1 MTRDGVVLI
10 RETGLAPQRRHLL
23 GIGVAGGLVLLG
35 AGCSSA
41 PKVASLS
48 GSIQAAADLN
58 PSVSQRPS
66 PLLLRVYELKTA
78 AGFNQADF
86 MALYQSDTA
95 TLGADMVSRE
105 EFTLQPGETRPYNK
119 LLGPETRFLAVFAG
133 FRNLEKARWRVAVP
147 VEAGRAQKVLIRAE
161 ALSVAAL
168 VSP

>member
-23 GIGVAGGLVLLG
+23 GIGVAGAVVLLG

-41 PKVASLS
+41 PKVASVA

-86 MALYQSDTA
+86 MALYQSDAA

-119 LLGPETRFLAVFAG
+119 QLGPETRFLAVFAG

>member
-10 RETGLAPQRRHLL
+10 RKSDIAPQRRLLL
-23 GIGVAGGLVLLG
+23 GVGVLGGLVLLG

-41 PKVASLS
+41 PKMASLA
-48 GSIQAAADLN
+48 GSIQASSDLN

-119 LLGPETRFLAVFAG
+119 QLGAETRFLAVFAG
-133 FRNLEKARWRVAVP
+133 FRDLERARWRVAVP
-147 VEAGRAQKVLIRAE
+147 IQAGRAQKVLIRAE

>member
-1 MTRDGVVLI
+1 VTRDGVVLI
-10 RETGLAPQRRHLL
+10 RKSGIAPQRRLVL
-23 GIGVAGGLVLLG
+23 GVGVLGGLVLLG

-41 PKVASLS
+41 PKLASLA
-48 GSIQAAADLN
+48 GSIQASADLN

-119 LLGPETRFLAVFAG
+119 QLGPETRFLAVFAG
-133 FRNLEKARWRVAVP
+133 FRDLEKARWRVAVP
-147 VEAGRAQKVLIRAE
+147 IQAGRAQKVLIRAE

>member
-10 RETGLAPQRRHLL
+10 RETGLVPQRRHLL
-23 GIGVAGGLVLLG
+23 GIGVAGAVVLLG

-41 PKVASLS
+41 PKVASLA

-119 LLGPETRFLAVFAG
+119 QLGLETRFLAVFAG

>member
-10 RETGLAPQRRHLL
+10 RDTGLAPQRRHLL
-23 GIGVAGGLVLLG
+23 GIGVAGAVVLLG

-41 PKVASLS
+41 PKVASVA

-86 MALYQSDTA
+86 MALYQSDAA

-119 LLGPETRFLAVFAG
+119 QLGPETRFLAVFAG

>member
-23 GIGVAGGLVLLG
+23 GIGVAGAVVLLG
-35 AGCSSA
+35 AACSSA
-41 PKVASLS
+41 PKVASLA

-119 LLGPETRFLAVFAG
+119 QLGPETRFLAVFAG

-147 VEAGRAQKVLIRAE
+147 VEAGRAQKVMIRAE

>member
-1 MTRDGVVLI
+1 VLI

-35 AGCSSA
+35 GGCSST
-41 PKVASLS
+41 PKAASLA

-66 PLLLRVYELKTA
+66 PLLMRVYELKTA
-78 AGFNQADF
+78 AAFNQADF
-86 MALYQSDTA
+86 MALYQSDTT

-119 LLGPETRFLAVFAG
+119 QLGPETRFLAVFAG

>member
-1 MTRDGVVLI
+1 MTKDGFVLM
-10 RETGLAPQRRHLL
+10 RESVFKPQRRHMLWAGAL
-23 GIGVAGGLVLLG
+23 GVWAMLA

-41 PKVASLS
+41 PKVASLT
-48 GSIQAAADLN
+48 GNLQASADMN

-66 PLLLRVYELKTA
+66 PLLIRIYELKSV

-105 EFTLQPGETRPYNK
+105 EITLQPGETRPYNK
-119 LLGPETRFLAVFAG
+119 VLGAETRFVAVFAG
-133 FRNLEKARWRVAVP
+133 YRNLEKARWRVAVP
-147 VEAGRAQKVLIRAE
+147 VEAGRAQKVMIRAD
-161 ALSVAAL
+161 ALSVSAL

>member
-10 RETGLAPQRRHLL
+10 RKSGIAPQRRLVL
-23 GIGVAGGLVLLG
+23 GVGVLGGLVLLG

-41 PKVASLS
+41 PKLASLA
-48 GSIQAAADLN
+48 GSIQASADLN

-105 EFTLQPGETRPYNK
+105 ELDVYKRQESICIKVGLAAAMKGDRAAAETL
-119 LLGPETRFLAVFAG
+119 A
-133 FRNLEKARWRVAVP
+133 
-147 VEAGRAQKVLIRAE
+147 I
-161 ALSVAAL
+161 
-168 VSP
+168 SPSISTSGGLWSK

>member
-10 RETGLAPQRRHLL
+10 RKSGIAPQRRLVL
-23 GIGVAGGLVLLG
+23 GVGVLGGLVLLG

-41 PKVASLS
+41 PKLASLA
-48 GSIQAAADLN
+48 GSIQASADLN

-105 EFTLQPGETRPYNK
+105 EFTLQPSETRPYNK
-119 LLGPETRFLAVFAG
+119 QLGPETRFLAVFAG
-133 FRNLEKARWRVAVP
+133 FRDLEKARWRVACLLYTSRCV
-147 VEAGRAQKVLIRAE
+147 
-161 ALSVAAL
+161 
-168 VSP
+168 

>member
-1 MTRDGVVLI
+1 MLI

-23 GIGVAGGLVLLG
+23 GIGVAGAVVLLG

-41 PKVASLS
+41 PKVASVA

-86 MALYQSDTA
+86 MALYQSDAA

-119 LLGPETRFLAVFAG
+119 QLGPETRFLAVFAG

>member
-1 MTRDGVVLI
+1 MTRDRVVLI
-10 RETGLAPQRRHLL
+10 RKSGIAPQRRLVL
-23 GIGVAGGLVLLG
+23 GVGVLGGLLLLG

-41 PKVASLS
+41 PKMASLA
-48 GSIQAAADLN
+48 GSIQASSDLN

-119 LLGPETRFLAVFAG
+119 QLGPETRFLAVFAG

>member
-1 MTRDGVVLI
+1 VLI
-10 RETGLAPQRRHLL
+10 RKSGIAPQRRLVL
-23 GIGVAGGLVLLG
+23 GVGVLGGLVLLG

-41 PKVASLS
+41 PKLASLA
-48 GSIQAAADLN
+48 GSIQASADLN

-119 LLGPETRFLAVFAG
+119 QLGPETRFLAVFAG
-133 FRNLEKARWRVAVP
+133 FRDLEKARWRVAVP
-147 VEAGRAQKVLIRAE
+147 IQAGRAQKVLIRAE

>member
-10 RETGLAPQRRHLL
+10 RKSGIAPQRRLVL
-23 GIGVAGGLVLLG
+23 GVGVLGGLVLLG

-41 PKVASLS
+41 PKLASLA
-48 GSIQAAADLN
+48 GSIQASADLN

-119 LLGPETRFLAVFAG
+119 QLGPETRFLAVFAG
-133 FRNLEKARWRVAVP
+133 FRDLEKARWRVAVP
-147 VEAGRAQKVLIRAE
+147 IQAGRAQKVLIRAE

>member
-10 RETGLAPQRRHLL
+10 RKSGIAPQRRLVL
-23 GIGVAGGLVLLG
+23 GVGVLGGLLLLG

-41 PKVASLS
+41 PKMASLA
-48 GSIQAAADLN
+48 GSIQASSDLN

-119 LLGPETRFLAVFAG
+119 QLGAETRFLAVFAA
-133 FRNLEKARWRVAVP
+133 FRDLEKARWRVAVP
-147 VEAGRAQKVLIRAE
+147 IQTGRAQKVLIRAE